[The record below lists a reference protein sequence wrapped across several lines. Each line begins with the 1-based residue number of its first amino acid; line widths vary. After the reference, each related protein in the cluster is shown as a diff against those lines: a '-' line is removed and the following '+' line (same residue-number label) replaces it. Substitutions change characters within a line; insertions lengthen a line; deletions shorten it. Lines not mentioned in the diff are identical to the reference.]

1 MNLQFKHITP
11 ALLLFFLVV
20 LFSACERDDLC
31 SSTFQVTPNVLI
43 EFYDINVPENPKPVA
58 NFGFV
63 AVGTTDTIFLNNVSE
78 ISLPLRTNQNNTTY
92 LFATNSNNPELFNVD
107 EVRFNYA
114 LNDIYIN
121 RACGFRTEFVDFQA
135 IRTSAQAPETNWIRN
150 LSVQR
155 SNIRDENEA
164 HLYIF
169 H

>member
-1 MNLQFKHITP
+1 MKTKNTCKSILFL
-11 ALLLFFLVV
+11 ALLVILLN
-20 LFSACERDDLC
+20 ACERDDLC
-31 SSTFQVTPNVLI
+31 SNTFQVTPNLVI
-43 EFYDINVPENPKPVA
+43 EFYDINEPESPKPVA

-63 AVGTTDTIFLNNVSE
+63 AVGTTDTIFINNVSE
-78 ISLPLRTNQNNTTY
+78 ISLPLRTNQNSTAY
-92 LFATNSNNPELFNVD
+92 LFATNTNNPATFNVD

-114 LNDIYIN
+114 INDVYVN
-121 RACGFRTEFVDFQA
+121 RACGFRTEFLDLQA
-135 IRTSAQAPETNWIRN
+135 LRINAQTPETNWIRN

>member
-1 MNLQFKHITP
+1 MKRIPYIHPIVW
-11 ALLLFFLVV
+11 LVV
-20 LFSACERDDLC
+20 AIVILQSCERDDLC
-31 SSTFQVTPNVLI
+31 SSTFQVTPNLVI
-43 EFYDINVPENPKPVA
+43 EFYDINDPETPKPVL

-63 AVGTTDTIFLNNVSE
+63 AVGTTDTIVLSNISE

-92 LFATNSNNPELFNVD
+92 LFVTNTNNDATLNVD

-114 LNDIYIN
+114 ISDVYVN
-121 RACGFRTEFVDFQA
+121 RACGFRTEFLDFQA
-135 IRTSAQAPETNWIRN
+135 LRVSAQAPETNWIRN